1 MFIITIRKF
10 NQNVNFILYF
20 EFTRKLIR
28 GINFFIMNMK
38 LKVLEIIEE
47 NKGHFISGEDIAR
60 SLAITRAAVWKNIK
74 ELQNLGYVIQAV
86 PHKGY
91 SLANFNDVLSKESIE
106 KNLLNN
112 SKISEVIYLD
122 SIDSTNNYA
131 KKNSFEH
138 GTLIVAGQQTAGRG
152 RFGHTFESPPRG
164 GLYMSLVLR
173 PRIEISKF
181 QMITIADAVAVC
193 LAIEDLYEG
202 SKENLKIKWV
212 NDVFFHDKKIAGILT
227 EAVTNFES
235 GEIERVVTGIGV
247 NVSTKSFNNEIA
259 GSIFDDKSEF
269 LFSRSQL
276 CARIADYIM
285 NFAEDLSSPQ
295 LINLYRQRSLLKS
308 GSKITYMKDNE
319 KFSATV
325 KAIDDLGGLMIIND
339 DGKEEI
345 LRSGEVNTVRS
356 EK

>member
-1 MFIITIRKF
+1 
-10 NQNVNFILYF
+10 
-20 EFTRKLIR
+20 
-28 GINFFIMNMK
+28 MNI
-38 LKVLEIIEE
+38 KVLEILEE
-47 NKGHFISGEDIAR
+47 NKGKFISGEDIAR

-86 PHKGY
+86 PNKGY

-106 KNLLNN
+106 KNLLPN
-112 SKISEVIYLD
+112 SKVSEVIYLD

-131 KKNSFEH
+131 KKHSFDN

-173 PRIEISKF
+173 PKIEISKF

-193 LAIEDLYEG
+193 LAIEDLYQDAE
-202 SKENLKIKWV
+202 LKIKWV
-212 NDVFFHDKKIAGILT
+212 NDVFFHGKKIAGILT

-235 GEIERVVTGIGV
+235 GEIESVVTGIGV

-285 NFAEDLSSPQ
+285 KFAEDLSSPE

-325 KAIDDLGGLMIIND
+325 KAIDDLGGLVIVNEH
-339 DGKEEI
+339 GQEEI
-345 LRSGEVNTVRS
+345 LRSGEVNTIRND
-356 EK
+356 K